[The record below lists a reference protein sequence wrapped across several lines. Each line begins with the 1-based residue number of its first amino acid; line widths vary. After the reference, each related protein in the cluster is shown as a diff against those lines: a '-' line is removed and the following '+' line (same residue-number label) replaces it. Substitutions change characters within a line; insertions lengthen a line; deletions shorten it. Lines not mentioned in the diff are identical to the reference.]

1 MMIKETIQSIS
12 CIICSWFAAR
22 RLVLTTFK
30 TPENEKLLIVF
41 CLCFSARVESKSAC
55 GMYRAGLV
63 CTHKDIIKEVNKIL
77 FNFIWKGKD
86 EVKRSVLISDEENGG
101 LRAPHLESII
111 RTQRIMYCK
120 KFAEAQ
126 QSSWK
131 IILSHY
137 LKQVGGKLRFWFVD
151 LTLKNFLL
159 NYLVF
164 SSCNFS

>member
-1 MMIKETIQSIS
+1 MK
-12 CIICSWFAAR
+12 
-22 RLVLTTFK
+22 
-30 TPENEKLLIVF
+30 
-41 CLCFSARVESKSAC
+41 
-55 GMYRAGLV
+55 
-63 CTHKDIIKEVNKIL
+63 H
-77 FNFIWKGKD
+77 
-86 EVKRSVLISDEENGG
+86 SVLISDEENGG
-101 LRAPHLESII
+101 LRAPHLELIM

-120 KFAEAQ
+120 KIAEAQ

-137 LKQVGGKLRFWFVD
+137 LKQVGGKLRFWLVD